1 MLASTTNPKKVGKI
15 DFDFAYFFGIFVP
28 QTDHIYLEIFRKL
41 LIRVCYNKNILVT
54 STMFNRLI
62 YYRSSIINPRWD
74 IDLNPASSKVEM
86 LWMHPRK
93 FFDRYRQRRPINTTA
108 NGGRRPA
115 GEGRQPAAEAEV
127 QCTIILAAPAGLR
140 KGASRLSALAL

>member
-1 MLASTTNPKKVGKI
+1 MKNVFKKKNMYKQKKKKKMTPASQHRRPQKVGKI
-15 DFDFAYFFGIFVP
+15 DFDFADFFGIFVP

-74 IDLNPASSKVEM
+74 IDLNPASSKMEI

-93 FFDRYRQRRPINTTA
+93 CVYTGTA
-108 NGGRRPA
+108 EWLGTRDMQHMPYGT
-115 GEGRQPAAEAEV
+115 G
-127 QCTIILAAPAGLR
+127 
-140 KGASRLSALAL
+140 S